1 MVTADWRNLP
11 KRRLVERHC
20 DSCEKVTTVTVESL
34 RKYPQSENI
43 CRTCVKKENGYEHS
57 EETCLKISNSKLGKK
72 VKPRSRE
79 FIENNLVG
87 KNNPFFGRTH
97 SEESKKKI
105 TETRSKNPNFLTNLR
120 EGLKKR
126 DLSGKNNGMFGKPPR
141 KPKRSKLK
149 YKNYTFRSSWEL
161 NFAKFLDQENFNWEY
176 EPTTI
181 LLEDGSGYT
190 PDFII
195 NGDIYEIKGY
205 YWNDDDKF
213 LKAKNLYQ
221 NYNFYLLDQKALKS
235 MGVL

>member
-1 MVTADWRNLP
+1 MVYEDWRNLP
-11 KRRLVERHC
+11 KRRIVTRCCDLCKKTKNLV
-20 DSCEKVTTVTVESL
+20 VGSL
-34 RKYPQSENI
+34 RKYPQSENL
-43 CRTCVKKENGYEHS
+43 CRSCRKLDNGYTVK
-57 EETCLKISNSKLGKK
+57 EETKEKISKSKLGIKIG
-72 VKPRSRE
+72 PRPAAY
-79 FIENNLVG
+79 IEKYLAG

-105 TETRSKNPNFLTNLR
+105 TETRSKNPNFLANLR

-126 DLSGKNNGMFGKPPR
+126 DLSGKKNGMFGKPPR